1 MTDTIPQTQ
10 PQSPVNPL
18 LERARLPGQTFL
30 LPSKAIFYTHG
41 EVDDSVISSKGE
53 VMIYPMITL
62 DEINIK
68 TPDKLINGT
77 AITDVF
83 KRCIPQINQPL
94 ELLSKDVDFLL
105 ICLRKVTYG
114 DQYRFEHEHDCENA
128 KEHSYEIPLDPLI
141 SNAKTIDV
149 KKVKQN
155 YTLTLPNGQVV
166 KLIPP
171 KYFQM
176 LKFFQVFGSQT
187 INEVSDEELSQEIIR
202 TTVSMIDN
210 VDGISNQQQILEW
223 AQQIPAG
230 YARLIGKR
238 VNEVSS
244 WGANLETNITCQDC
258 KKEVSVH
265 ISLNPLDFFS

>member
-1 MTDTIPQTQ
+1 MGDSISQVPTQ
-10 PQSPVNPL
+10 PPVNPL
-18 LERARLPGQTFL
+18 LQRARLPGQTFT

-41 EVDDSVISSKGE
+41 EVDDSVIVSKGE
-53 VMIYPMITL
+53 IMVYPMVTL

-83 KRCIPQINQPL
+83 KRCIPQIKQPL
-94 ELLSKDVDFLL
+94 ELLSKDVDYLL
-105 ICLRKVTYG
+105 ICLRKVSYG
-114 DQYRFEHEHDCENA
+114 DQYRFEHKHDCENA

-141 SNAKTIDV
+141 SNAKSIDV
-149 KKVKQN
+149 KRVKQN
-155 YTLTLPNGQVV
+155 YTLTLDNGQVV
-166 KLIPP
+166 HLIPP

-176 LKFFQVFGSQT
+176 LKFFQVFGTQN
-187 INEVSDEELSQEIIR
+187 INEVDDEQLSQEIIR

-210 VDGISNQQQILEW
+210 VDGITDQGQILEW

-230 YARLIGKR
+230 YARVIGER

-244 WGANLETNITCQDC
+244 WGANLETTIICQDC
-258 KKEVSVH
+258 NKEVNVH